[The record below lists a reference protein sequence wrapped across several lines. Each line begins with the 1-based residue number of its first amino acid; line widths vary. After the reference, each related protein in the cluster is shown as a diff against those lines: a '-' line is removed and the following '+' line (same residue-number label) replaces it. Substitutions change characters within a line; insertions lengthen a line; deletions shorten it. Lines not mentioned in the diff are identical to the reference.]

1 MAKLKTKKLC
11 RAFPLPF
18 VKFTFKLVNVL
29 RKQIRIW
36 WSADANNRRKENF
49 YGRKQELQAS
59 EDGEHHRLLFRRK
72 SSFKQVCVSF
82 ENCVVSIATSS
93 AVSYCDVCSRQIEP
107 DWTADVEKVNPLAP
121 TSGNLSVGN
130 TIVSPSCSFQTKI
143 KLVRINIRIASLLP
157 LYIIVCNANKEM
169 DVLPHSDVFSL
180 RL

>member
-1 MAKLKTKKLC
+1 MAKLKAKKLC

-121 TSGNLSVGN
+121 TSGNLSVGEHH
-130 TIVSPSCSFQTKI
+130 
-143 KLVRINIRIASLLP
+143 RIAFLFLSNKNQTGSDKYPNCVVTTTIHHSLQ
-157 LYIIVCNANKEM
+157 
-169 DVLPHSDVFSL
+169 
-180 RL
+180 R